1 MEESAVQK
9 LGGKIF
15 TFGSYRLN
23 VGGPDSD
30 IDSLVVAPRMIDR
43 MKHFFG
49 MLAPIL
55 KNNPDVTDLKEVPEA
70 SVPVI
75 KLKYQGVDID
85 MLFARVECTT
95 IGPDFENLQ
104 DNNIL
109 RNVDEET
116 IKSLNGCRVTDMI
129 LNFIPNKPNF
139 ELTLR
144 VIKLWAKH
152 RGVYSNLLGYLG
164 GVNWAIMVARICMD
178 NPEAAPNQLI

>member
-1 MEESAVQK
+1 LVASAYDWAESAKIEQILREDFHQFESVADRNKKKQILAKLQKIIEEWIQDCGRSLGMEESAVQK

-70 SVPVI
+70 IVPVI
-75 KLKYQGVDID
+75 KLKY
-85 MLFARVECTT
+85 
-95 IGPDFENLQ
+95 
-104 DNNIL
+104 
-109 RNVDEET
+109 
-116 IKSLNGCRVTDMI
+116 
-129 LNFIPNKPNF
+129 
-139 ELTLR
+139 
-144 VIKLWAKH
+144 
-152 RGVYSNLLGYLG
+152 
-164 GVNWAIMVARICMD
+164 
-178 NPEAAPNQLI
+178 